1 MSSIPPK
8 RYLKH
13 TNARGGNS
21 ATACLLFL
29 LLISLAYGNTLDASW
44 HLDDYH
50 NITQERAL
58 HIQELT
64 PSALLGTFFRTTD
77 DGPALNRPF
86 VRLTFALNWYF
97 DRNSV
102 FYYHVVNIVLH
113 WMTACLLFVTCRRL
127 LSLRTTTPSG
137 PMDRYG
143 IALVAALLWCLN
155 PIQTQAVTY
164 IVQRMT
170 VIAAMFFL
178 AAIWFYIKGRQS
190 RAGMA
195 AVAHFS
201 GMALCFLLA
210 IGSKENA
217 VVLPLALLLVEWC
230 FFQDLNS
237 PRKHRQIWLAA
248 GAAIILVVC
257 IGTGTYLVLQKG
269 TYGGFLEAYNERP
282 FTLGQRLLT
291 EPRIVVAYL
300 GQIFYP
306 APWRLSI
313 EHDVVLSTSLWQPWT
328 TLPAILL
335 LCILAVASL
344 TQIRIRPLLA
354 FGVLFFLLNHSVE
367 STILPLEL
375 VFEHRNYLPS
385 MFLFLPLVAGLMTWV
400 NNRGG
405 NSAAPKV
412 IVYGLAACVVS
423 LAATGT
429 YMRNAVWKSE
439 RTLWEDVLTKVPD
452 SGRAYHNLAWGYYQK
467 NRQYDQAIAYY
478 RKALEVSGDHS
489 SRQAAA
495 TQFNI
500 GLLLMQKEDFTSAA
514 RYFAAASEARPDS
527 FKPSYFHAVV
537 LSSDGRYDEAKK
549 IIGRL
554 NAKLPANVAV
564 LNLKALNAL
573 RCSNIREAIETLEM
587 SLQAD
592 PKNWQTSYYMGA
604 ALSAMGDVHNA
615 ERFLEEAHGLR
626 PGEPLVWLPRIQ
638 NYHDAGEQK
647 AMADAIEQ
655 FCGSSTVNDVQ
666 KRVYELTRGPFAAP
680 IDTERVLA
688 LIHGSKAPS
697 VSIDPDE

>member
-1 MSSIPPK
+1 MSNIPRK
-8 RYLKH
+8 LH
-13 TNARGGNS
+13 LQQTNSRGGHS
-21 ATACLLFL
+21 AAACLLFL

-58 HIQELT
+58 HLQELT

-86 VRLTFALNWYF
+86 ARLTFALNWYF

-113 WMTACLLFVTCRRL
+113 WMTACLLFMTCRQL
-127 LSLRTTTPSG
+127 LFLRTTTPSG

-170 VIAAMFFL
+170 VMTAMFFL
-178 AAIWFYIKGRQS
+178 AAMWFYIKGRQS
-190 RAGMA
+190 RGVMA
-195 AVAHFS
+195 ATAHFS
-201 GMALCFLLA
+201 GTAMCFLLA

-217 VVLPLALLLVEWC
+217 VVLPLALVLVECC

-237 PRKHRQIWLAA
+237 PQKRRQIWLAT
-248 GAAIILVVC
+248 GTAIILVAC
-257 IGTGTYLVLQKG
+257 IGTGAYLILQKG
-269 TYGGFLEAYNERP
+269 TYGGFLETYNERP

-291 EPRIVVAYL
+291 EPRIVVTYL

-313 EHDVVLSTSLWQPWT
+313 EHDVVLSTALWQPWT

-335 LCILAVASL
+335 LFILAVAGL
-344 TQIRIRPLLA
+344 TQIRTRPLFA

-375 VFEHRNYLPS
+375 FFEHRNYLPS

-400 NNRGG
+400 NDRRGS
-405 NSAAPKV
+405 SAAPKA
-412 IVYGLAACVVS
+412 IVYGLAACVVI

-429 YMRNAVWKSE
+429 YVRNAVWKNEQS
-439 RTLWEDVLTKVPD
+439 LWEDVLTKVPD

-467 NRQYDQAIAYY
+467 NRQYDQAVAYY

-495 TQFNI
+495 TQLNL

-514 RYFAAASEARPDS
+514 LYFAAASEARPDS

-537 LSSDGRYDEAKK
+537 LSADGRYDEATK

-554 NAKLPANVAV
+554 NEKLPANVAV

-573 RCSNIREAIETLEM
+573 RCSNIREAIETLEK
-587 SLQAD
+587 SLQTD
-592 PKNWQTSYYMGA
+592 PNNWQTSYYMGA
-604 ALSAMGDVHNA
+604 ALSAIGDVQNA
-615 ERFLEEAHGLR
+615 KRFLEQAHGLR
-626 PGEPLVWLPRIQ
+626 PLEPLVWLQRIQ

-655 FCGSSTVNDVQ
+655 LCGTSTVNDFQ
-666 KRVYELTRGPFAAP
+666 ERVYGLARGPFAAP
-680 IDTERVLA
+680 LDTDRVLA

-697 VSIDPDE
+697 GSIDPDE